1 MCSDIVLYIWVQY
14 IESYKVY
21 PYENNKIYITIP
33 LYEKEMT
40 VMRDEKLKLMVRY
53 ALLIA
58 LTTVMTM
65 VVHIPTPAT
74 KGYLNL
80 GDMVVFVAAI
90 MLGKKG
96 GLVVGGIGSALADL
110 LLGYTYFAPITFIVK
125 GLEGFIAGALLETNI
140 GQKVPMI
147 PVAIGGIWMAL
158 GYYIAE
164 IFMYG
169 GEAALVEVPGNLVQ
183 GLLGAVTATI
193 LSTALK
199 KTGVLN
205 HNN

>member
-1 MCSDIVLYIWVQY
+1 M
-14 IESYKVY
+14 K
-21 PYENNKIYITIP
+21 
-33 LYEKEMT
+33 KEMT
-40 VMRDEKLKLMVRY
+40 VMRDEKLRLMVRY

-96 GLVVGGIGSALADL
+96 GFVVGGVGSALADL

-125 GLEGFIAGALLETNI
+125 GLEGFIAGTLLETNI
-140 GQKVPMI
+140 GQRVPMI
-147 PVAIGGIWMAL
+147 PVAIGGAWMAL

-183 GLLGAVTATI
+183 GLFGAVTAII